1 MRAGR
6 SARKPFGD
14 VQAMDAVFEAQF
26 RAIQRR
32 MAARGVTA
40 EVAWT
45 PDGQVDYVYEAD
57 RLLVIDEGGNMGRVR
72 ELLPG
77 AEVVP
82 EDRQRP
88 EGDDRQ
94 PGNTTM
100 LLSIENLE
108 DGRRSVPEALDL
120 LEERDGR
127 ARGEDE
133 PPLASPNHVLHI
145 TRLCPAVEP
154 EVPSGMPAQPWPPQR
169 APAEKAGRIL
179 IGIVD
184 TGILEDLPHPW
195 LAGVGGDVE
204 RIGPVLPSGLAHIEQ
219 FQGHGTFAAGVARCT
234 APDADVYV
242 ADHFAE
248 SGAERENV
256 IINKIIRLVRDLR
269 PQVVNLSA
277 GTYTRNRWSSLGF
290 SLFPHL
296 FPDVLLVAAAGND
309 GTSRPFYPAAFPWAL
324 AVGALGPDQNHRAWF
339 SNHGPWVDV
348 YTLGE
353 GLVNA
358 YATGTYTYREPPR
371 RPARQDFAG
380 MARWDGTSF
389 SAPLVA
395 GIAAAHLAAHG
406 GGPEDARRAV
416 LDAARQERGLGA
428 VLRL

>member
-1 MRAGR
+1 
-6 SARKPFGD
+6 
-14 VQAMDAVFEAQF
+14 MDAVFEAQF

-32 MAARGVTA
+32 MAASGVIA

-57 RLLVIDEGGNMGRVR
+57 RLLVIDEGDNRSRV
-72 ELLPG
+72 EDLLPG

-82 EDRQRP
+82 EERQRS

-94 PGNTTM
+94 PGNTTT
-100 LLSIENLE
+100 LLSIENLAE
-108 DGRRSVPEALDL
+108 GRRSVPEALDL
-120 LEERDGR
+120 LEARDGV
-127 ARGEDE
+127 ARET
-133 PPLASPNHVLHI
+133 PLATPNHVLHI

-154 EVPSGMPAQPWPPQR
+154 EVPSGPPGQPWPPQR
-169 APAEKAGRIL
+169 AAAQNAQPVL
-179 IGIVD
+179 IGILD
-184 TGILEDLPHPW
+184 TGLLEDLPHPW
-195 LAGVGGDVE
+195 LAGVRGDVE
-204 RIGPVLPSGLAHIEQ
+204 RLGPALPSGLAHIEQ

-234 APDADVYV
+234 APDASVYV

-256 IINKIIRLVRDLR
+256 IINKLIRLVREHR

-277 GTYTRNRWSSLGF
+277 GTYTRGHWSSLGF
-290 SLFPHL
+290 SLFPEL

-348 YTLGE
+348 YALGE

-371 RPARQDFAG
+371 RPARQDFTG

-389 SAPLVA
+389 AAPLVA
-395 GIAAAHLAAHG
+395 GIAAAHLAEHG
-406 GGPEDARRAV
+406 GGPEEARRAV
-416 LDAARQERGLGA
+416 LEATRHEQGVGA
-428 VLRL
+428 VLRV